1 MELKGMVGWRHTFGT
16 VTPSATVAFAGGNAF
31 TVTGAPI
38 ARDAG
43 VVEAGIST
51 NVTEAAAINLTYGGQ
66 FGGRESNNGVRGTLA
81 IAF

>member
-1 MELKGMVGWRHTFGT
+1 MNRIFLK
-16 VTPSATVAFAGGNAF
+16 SATVAFAGGSAF

-43 VVEAGIST
+43 VVEAGIGA
-51 NVTEAAAINLTYGGQ
+51 NVTGNAAIALTYGGQ
-66 FGGRESNNGVRGTLA
+66 FGGRESNNGIRGTLA